1 MTRGHAEDTK
11 RHANSLPS
19 TEARGRRH
27 AARGADRDPH
37 FFDRHPGRRRAAGGQ
52 HQERHRLEASHRG
65 RVPRHQPAGAD
76 VDRRGQ
82 HRVVRLPGKRRPSD
96 PADRLGGPGE
106 CPPACR
112 GCAADRD
119 HHRRERD
126 RRHGDHPGA
135 LAAAGGTIADSA
147 TAAAQLHGRR
157 FGLYKLTMRAL
168 LARHLSRGFSM
179 VELMVA
185 MVISLIGVII
195 IFQVFETSEGVRRTA
210 TSGGDAQQNGAVA
223 LYFMERDLRNAGM
236 GINDTIYAGMC
247 NMIGSDSSRTT
258 PNFPPLGNP
267 MILAP
272 AFITAGAN
280 AQTPDQL
287 SIFYG
292 SQNQIGNSTTL
303 VANMGL
309 PTSPLTVQTRFG
321 FRPGDLVLLL
331 EPGSGKNCAFMEV
344 TSLPGLPSNQINH
357 DPGTYTLAAG
367 LVSVPARFNPAAG
380 MGVTYGGANTAN
392 VARVFNLGN
401 LHDDLNFPAS
411 QNVTL
416 PVYNLY
422 AVANNTLTVSNAFV
436 VAAGVPVVNSVAD
449 NIVHMRADY
458 GVDDGPANDGILDRY
473 ISATP
478 NWSQVIAIRIAVVAR
493 SALAEKP
500 AGGGATCNTTT
511 VPPTWSGDTGG
522 ARSFDLS
529 ADPDWKCYRYRMF
542 ETTVPL
548 RNWIWKSS

>member
-1 MTRGHAEDTK
+1 
-11 RHANSLPS
+11 
-19 TEARGRRH
+19 
-27 AARGADRDPH
+27 
-37 FFDRHPGRRRAAGGQ
+37 
-52 HQERHRLEASHRG
+52 
-65 RVPRHQPAGAD
+65 
-76 VDRRGQ
+76 
-82 HRVVRLPGKRRPSD
+82 
-96 PADRLGGPGE
+96 
-106 CPPACR
+106 
-112 GCAADRD
+112 
-119 HHRRERD
+119 
-126 RRHGDHPGA
+126 
-135 LAAAGGTIADSA
+135 
-147 TAAAQLHGRR
+147 
-157 FGLYKLTMRAL
+157 MRTL
-168 LARHLSRGFSM
+168 RARHLSRGFSM

-236 GINDTIYAGMC
+236 GINDTIYAGC
-247 NMIGSDSSRTT
+247 NMIGSDSDRTT

-280 AQTPDQL
+280 AKTPDQL
-287 SIFYG
+287 TVFYG
-292 SQNQIGNSTTL
+292 SQIQIGNSTTL
-303 VANMGL
+303 VANMIL
-309 PTSPLTVQTRFG
+309 PTSPLAVQSRFA
-321 FRPGDLVLLL
+321 FRPGDLLLLL
-331 EPGSGKNCAFMEV
+331 EPGSGKNCVFMEV
-344 TSLPGLPSNQINH
+344 TSLPATPSNQVNH
-357 DPGTYTLAAG
+357 DPGAYGASFA
-367 LVSVPARFNPAAG
+367 ARFNPAAG

-392 VARVFNLGN
+392 VTRVFNLGN
-401 LHDDLNFPAS
+401 LHDDVNFPAS
-411 QNVTL
+411 QNVTR

-422 AVANNTLTVSNAFV
+422 SVAANNALTASNAFV
-436 VAAGVPVVNSVAD
+436 ISSGVPAVPAVNSVAD

-458 GVDDGPANDGILDRY
+458 GVDDGVNNGSVTYNTVYAANDGIVDRY

-478 NWSQVIAIRIAVVAR
+478 NWSQVIAVRVAVVAR

-500 AGGGATCNTTT
+500 AAGGATCDTTT

-529 ADPDWKCYRYRMF
+529 ADANWKCYRYRVF

>member
-1 MTRGHAEDTK
+1 
-11 RHANSLPS
+11 
-19 TEARGRRH
+19 
-27 AARGADRDPH
+27 
-37 FFDRHPGRRRAAGGQ
+37 
-52 HQERHRLEASHRG
+52 
-65 RVPRHQPAGAD
+65 
-76 VDRRGQ
+76 
-82 HRVVRLPGKRRPSD
+82 
-96 PADRLGGPGE
+96 
-106 CPPACR
+106 
-112 GCAADRD
+112 
-119 HHRRERD
+119 
-126 RRHGDHPGA
+126 
-135 LAAAGGTIADSA
+135 
-147 TAAAQLHGRR
+147 
-157 FGLYKLTMRAL
+157 MRAL
-168 LARHLSRGFSM
+168 IARRPARGFSM

-236 GINDTIYAGMC
+236 GVNDTIYAGC

-272 AFITAGAN
+272 AFITAGVD

-287 SIFYG
+287 TVFYG
-292 SQNQIGNSTTL
+292 SQTQIANSTTL
-303 VANMGL
+303 VANMIL
-309 PTSPLTVQTRFG
+309 PTSPLTVQSRFA
-321 FRPGDLVLLL
+321 FRPGDLLLLL
-331 EPGSGKNCAFMEV
+331 EPGSGKNCVFMEV
-344 TSLPGLPSNQINH
+344 TSLPGAPSNQINH

-380 MGVTYGGANTAN
+380 MGVTYGGAITAN

-411 QNVTL
+411 QNMTV

-422 AVANNTLTVSNAFV
+422 AVANNTLTASNAFV
-436 VAAGVPVVNSVAD
+436 VAAGVPVVNAVAD
-449 NIVHMRADY
+449 NIVHLRVDY
-458 GVDDGPANDGILDRY
+458 GVDDGVTDGSVPYNTAGFANDGIVDRY
-473 ISATP
+473 ISTTP
-478 NWSQVIAIRIAVVAR
+478 NWSQVIAVRVAVVAR

-500 AGGGATCNTTT
+500 AAGGATCDTTT
-511 VPPTWSGDTGG
+511 VYPTWSGGPPVGPPATGTMTNRG
-522 ARSFDLS
+522 FDLS
-529 ADPDWKCYRYRMF
+529 SDPNWKCYRYRVF

>member
-52 HQERHRLEASHRG
+52 HQERHRREASHRG
-65 RVPRHQPAGAD
+65 GVPRQQPAVAD

-82 HRVVRLPGKRRPSD
+82 HRVVCLPGKRRRSD
-96 PADRLGGPGE
+96 PADRLGGPGQR
-106 CPPACR
+106 PPACR

-135 LAAAGGTIADSA
+135 LAAAGGTVARA
-147 TAAAQLHGRR
+147 AAAQLHGRR
-157 FGLYKLTMRAL
+157 RRLHELTMRAL
-168 LARHLSRGFSM
+168 IARRPSRGFSM

-236 GINDTIYAGMC
+236 GINDTIYYAPVC

-258 PNFPPLGNP
+258 PNLPP

-272 AFITAGAN
+272 AFIAAGAN

-287 SIFYG
+287 SVFYG
-292 SQNQIGNSTTL
+292 SQNQIANSTTL
-303 VANMGL
+303 VANMVL

-344 TSLPGLPSNQINH
+344 TSLPAVPSNQINH
-357 DPGTYTLAAG
+357 DPGTYTLSAG
-367 LVSVPARFNPAAG
+367 ASVASRFNPAAG
-380 MGVTYGGANTAN
+380 MGVTYGGANTGN
-392 VARVFNLGN
+392 VARVF
-401 LHDDLNFPAS
+401 
-411 QNVTL
+411 
-416 PVYNLY
+416 
-422 AVANNTLTVSNAFV
+422 
-436 VAAGVPVVNSVAD
+436 
-449 NIVHMRADY
+449 
-458 GVDDGPANDGILDRY
+458 
-473 ISATP
+473 
-478 NWSQVIAIRIAVVAR
+478 
-493 SALAEKP
+493 
-500 AGGGATCNTTT
+500 
-511 VPPTWSGDTGG
+511 
-522 ARSFDLS
+522 
-529 ADPDWKCYRYRMF
+529 
-542 ETTVPL
+542 
-548 RNWIWKSS
+548 

>member
-1 MTRGHAEDTK
+1 
-11 RHANSLPS
+11 
-19 TEARGRRH
+19 
-27 AARGADRDPH
+27 
-37 FFDRHPGRRRAAGGQ
+37 
-52 HQERHRLEASHRG
+52 
-65 RVPRHQPAGAD
+65 
-76 VDRRGQ
+76 
-82 HRVVRLPGKRRPSD
+82 
-96 PADRLGGPGE
+96 
-106 CPPACR
+106 
-112 GCAADRD
+112 
-119 HHRRERD
+119 
-126 RRHGDHPGA
+126 
-135 LAAAGGTIADSA
+135 
-147 TAAAQLHGRR
+147 
-157 FGLYKLTMRAL
+157 MRSL

-195 IFQVFETSEGVRRTA
+195 IFQVFETSEGVRRTS

-236 GINDTIYAGMC
+236 GVNDTIYAGC

-272 AFITAGAN
+272 AFITAGAD
-280 AQTPDQL
+280 ALTPDQL
-287 SIFYG
+287 TVFYG
-292 SQNQIGNSTTL
+292 SQNQIANSTTL
-303 VANMGL
+303 VANMVL

-344 TSLPGLPSNQINH
+344 TSLPGAPSNQINH

-367 LVSVPARFNPAAG
+367 ASVAARFNPAAG
-380 MGVTYGGANTAN
+380 MGVTYGGALSAN

-411 QNVTL
+411 QNVTV

-422 AVANNTLTVSNAFV
+422 AVANKTLTVSNAFV
-436 VAAGVPVVNSVAD
+436 IAGGVAGGVPVVNSVAD

-458 GVDDGPANDGILDRY
+458 GVDDGANDGSVSYNTVYLPNDGIVNRY

-478 NWSQVIAIRIAVVAR
+478 NWSQVIAVRVAVVAR

-511 VPPTWSGDTGG
+511 VYPTWSGGPPAGPPVTGTMTNRG
-522 ARSFDLS
+522 FDLS
-529 ADPDWKCYRYRMF
+529 SDPNWQCYRYRVF

>member
-1 MTRGHAEDTK
+1 
-11 RHANSLPS
+11 
-19 TEARGRRH
+19 
-27 AARGADRDPH
+27 
-37 FFDRHPGRRRAAGGQ
+37 
-52 HQERHRLEASHRG
+52 
-65 RVPRHQPAGAD
+65 
-76 VDRRGQ
+76 
-82 HRVVRLPGKRRPSD
+82 
-96 PADRLGGPGE
+96 
-106 CPPACR
+106 
-112 GCAADRD
+112 
-119 HHRRERD
+119 
-126 RRHGDHPGA
+126 
-135 LAAAGGTIADSA
+135 
-147 TAAAQLHGRR
+147 
-157 FGLYKLTMRAL
+157 MRTL
-168 LARHLSRGFSM
+168 LARCPSRGFSM

-236 GINDTIYAGMC
+236 GINDTIYAGC
-247 NMIGSDSSRTT
+247 NMIGSDSARTT

-287 SIFYG
+287 TVFYG
-292 SQNQIGNSTTL
+292 SQNQVVNSTTL
-303 VANMGL
+303 VANMVL

-344 TSLPGLPSNQINH
+344 TSLPGAPSNQINH
-357 DPGTYTLAAG
+357 DPGTYTLSAG
-367 LVSVPARFNPAAG
+367 ASVAARFNPAAG
-380 MGVTYGGANTAN
+380 MGVTYGGAITAN
-392 VARVFNLGN
+392 VTRVFNLGN
-401 LHDDLNFPAS
+401 LHDDINFPAS
-411 QNVTL
+411 QNVTV

-422 AVANNTLTVSNAFV
+422 SIANNTLTVSNAFV
-436 VAAGVPVVNSVAD
+436 ISGGVPAVNSVAD

-458 GVDDGPANDGILDRY
+458 GVDDGVNDGSVTYNTVYAPNDGIVDRY
-473 ISATP
+473 ISAAP
-478 NWSQVIAIRIAVVAR
+478 NWSQVIAVRVAVVAR

-500 AGGGATCNTTT
+500 AAGLGAPCDTTT
-511 VPPTWSGDTGG
+511 VAPTWSGNTGA

-529 ADPDWKCYRYRMF
+529 TIPLPAGVTWQCFRYRVF

>member
-1 MTRGHAEDTK
+1 
-11 RHANSLPS
+11 
-19 TEARGRRH
+19 
-27 AARGADRDPH
+27 
-37 FFDRHPGRRRAAGGQ
+37 
-52 HQERHRLEASHRG
+52 
-65 RVPRHQPAGAD
+65 
-76 VDRRGQ
+76 
-82 HRVVRLPGKRRPSD
+82 
-96 PADRLGGPGE
+96 
-106 CPPACR
+106 
-112 GCAADRD
+112 
-119 HHRRERD
+119 
-126 RRHGDHPGA
+126 
-135 LAAAGGTIADSA
+135 
-147 TAAAQLHGRR
+147 
-157 FGLYKLTMRAL
+157 MRAL
-168 LARHLSRGFSM
+168 ISRRPSRGFSM

-236 GINDTIYAGMC
+236 GINDTIYAGC
-247 NMIGSDSSRTT
+247 NMIGSDSARTT

-272 AFITAGAN
+272 AFISAGVD

-287 SIFYG
+287 SVFYG

-303 VANMGL
+303 VANMVL

-357 DPGTYTLAAG
+357 DAGTYTLAAG
-367 LVSVPARFNPAAG
+367 ASVASRFNPAAG
-380 MGVTYGGANTAN
+380 MGVTYGGANTAS
-392 VARVFNLGN
+392 VTRVFNLGN
-401 LHDDLNFPAS
+401 LHDDINFPAS

-422 AVANNTLTVSNAFV
+422 SVANKTLTASNAFV
-436 VAAGVPVVNSVAD
+436 ISGGVPAVNPVAD
-449 NIVHMRADY
+449 NMVHMRADY
-458 GVDDGPANDGILDRY
+458 GVDDGVNDGSVTYNTVYAPNDGIVDRY
-473 ISATP
+473 ISTAP
-478 NWSQVIAIRIAVVAR
+478 NWSQVIAVRVAVVAR

-500 AGGGATCNTTT
+500 AAGGATCDTTT
-511 VPPTWSGDTGG
+511 VAPTWSGNTGG
-522 ARSFDLS
+522 VRSFDLS
-529 ADPDWKCYRYRMF
+529 ADPNWKCYRYRVF

>member
-65 RVPRHQPAGAD
+65 RVPRQQPAGAD

-82 HRVVRLPGKRRPSD
+82 HRVVRLPGKRRRSD

-147 TAAAQLHGRR
+147 TAAAQLHRRR
-157 FGLYKLTMRAL
+157 FGPYKLTMRSL

-195 IFQVFETSEGVRRTA
+195 IFQVFETSEGVRRTS

-236 GINDTIYAGMC
+236 SINDTIYAGC

-272 AFITAGAN
+272 ACIAAGAD
-280 AQTPDQL
+280 ARTPDQL
-287 SIFYG
+287 AVFYG
-292 SQNQIGNSTTL
+292 SQVQIGNSTTL
-303 VANMGL
+303 VANIIL
-309 PTSPLTVQTRFG
+309 PTSPLTVQSRFA
-321 FRPGDLVLLL
+321 FRPGDLLLLL
-331 EPGSGKNCAFMEV
+331 EPGSGKNCVFMEV
-344 TSLPGLPSNQINH
+344 TSLPATPSNQVNH
-357 DPGTYTLAAG
+357 DPGAYGASFA
-367 LVSVPARFNPAAG
+367 ARFNPAAG
-380 MGVTYGGANTAN
+380 SGGTYGGPET
-392 VARVFNLGN
+392 G
-401 LHDDLNFPAS
+401 
-411 QNVTL
+411 Q
-416 PVYNLY
+416 
-422 AVANNTLTVSNAFV
+422 
-436 VAAGVPVVNSVAD
+436 VP
-449 NIVHMRADY
+449 R
-458 GVDDGPANDGILDRY
+458 G
-473 ISATP
+473 
-478 NWSQVIAIRIAVVAR
+478 
-493 SALAEKP
+493 
-500 AGGGATCNTTT
+500 
-511 VPPTWSGDTGG
+511 
-522 ARSFDLS
+522 
-529 ADPDWKCYRYRMF
+529 
-542 ETTVPL
+542 
-548 RNWIWKSS
+548 

>member
-1 MTRGHAEDTK
+1 
-11 RHANSLPS
+11 
-19 TEARGRRH
+19 
-27 AARGADRDPH
+27 
-37 FFDRHPGRRRAAGGQ
+37 
-52 HQERHRLEASHRG
+52 
-65 RVPRHQPAGAD
+65 
-76 VDRRGQ
+76 
-82 HRVVRLPGKRRPSD
+82 
-96 PADRLGGPGE
+96 
-106 CPPACR
+106 
-112 GCAADRD
+112 
-119 HHRRERD
+119 
-126 RRHGDHPGA
+126 
-135 LAAAGGTIADSA
+135 
-147 TAAAQLHGRR
+147 
-157 FGLYKLTMRAL
+157 MRTL
-168 LARHLSRGFSM
+168 LARCPSRGFSM

-195 IFQVFETSEGVRRTA
+195 IFQVFETSEGVRRTS

-236 GINDTIYAGMC
+236 GINDTIYYAPVC

-258 PNFPPLGNP
+258 PNLPP

-272 AFITAGAN
+272 AFIAAGAN

-287 SIFYG
+287 SVFYG
-292 SQNQIGNSTTL
+292 SQNQIANSTTL
-303 VANMGL
+303 VANMVL

-344 TSLPGLPSNQINH
+344 TSLPAAPSNQINH

-367 LVSVPARFNPAAG
+367 LVSVSARFNPAAG
-380 MGVTYGGANTAN
+380 TGVTYGGANTAS

-422 AVANNTLTVSNAFV
+422 SIAANNTLTVSNAFV
-436 VAAGVPVVNSVAD
+436 ISGGVPAVNSVAD

>member
-1 MTRGHAEDTK
+1 
-11 RHANSLPS
+11 
-19 TEARGRRH
+19 
-27 AARGADRDPH
+27 
-37 FFDRHPGRRRAAGGQ
+37 
-52 HQERHRLEASHRG
+52 
-65 RVPRHQPAGAD
+65 
-76 VDRRGQ
+76 
-82 HRVVRLPGKRRPSD
+82 
-96 PADRLGGPGE
+96 
-106 CPPACR
+106 
-112 GCAADRD
+112 
-119 HHRRERD
+119 
-126 RRHGDHPGA
+126 
-135 LAAAGGTIADSA
+135 
-147 TAAAQLHGRR
+147 
-157 FGLYKLTMRAL
+157 MRAL
-168 LARHLSRGFSM
+168 LARHPSRGFSM

-236 GINDTIYAGMC
+236 GINDTIYYAPVC

-258 PNFPPLGNP
+258 PNLPP

-272 AFITAGAN
+272 AFIAAGAN

-287 SIFYG
+287 SVFYG
-292 SQNQIGNSTTL
+292 SQNQIANSTTL
-303 VANMGL
+303 VANMVL

-344 TSLPGLPSNQINH
+344 TSLPAVPSNQINH

-380 MGVTYGGANTAN
+380 MGVTYGGANTAS

-422 AVANNTLTVSNAFV
+422 SIAANNTLTVSNAFV
-436 VAAGVPVVNSVAD
+436 ISGGEPAVNSVAD

>member
-1 MTRGHAEDTK
+1 
-11 RHANSLPS
+11 
-19 TEARGRRH
+19 
-27 AARGADRDPH
+27 
-37 FFDRHPGRRRAAGGQ
+37 
-52 HQERHRLEASHRG
+52 
-65 RVPRHQPAGAD
+65 
-76 VDRRGQ
+76 
-82 HRVVRLPGKRRPSD
+82 
-96 PADRLGGPGE
+96 
-106 CPPACR
+106 
-112 GCAADRD
+112 
-119 HHRRERD
+119 
-126 RRHGDHPGA
+126 
-135 LAAAGGTIADSA
+135 
-147 TAAAQLHGRR
+147 
-157 FGLYKLTMRAL
+157 MRTL
-168 LARHLSRGFSM
+168 LARCPSRGFSM

-236 GINDTIYAGMC
+236 GINDTIYYAPVC

-258 PNFPPLGNP
+258 PNLPP

-272 AFITAGAN
+272 AFIAAGAN

-287 SIFYG
+287 SVFYG
-292 SQNQIGNSTTL
+292 SQNQIANSTTL
-303 VANMGL
+303 VANMVL

-344 TSLPGLPSNQINH
+344 TSLPAAPSNQINH

-367 LVSVPARFNPAAG
+367 LVSVSARFNPAAG
-380 MGVTYGGANTAN
+380 TGVTYGGANTAS

-422 AVANNTLTVSNAFV
+422 SIAANNTLTVSNAFV
-436 VAAGVPVVNSVAD
+436 ISGGVPAVNSVAD

>member
-1 MTRGHAEDTK
+1 
-11 RHANSLPS
+11 
-19 TEARGRRH
+19 
-27 AARGADRDPH
+27 
-37 FFDRHPGRRRAAGGQ
+37 
-52 HQERHRLEASHRG
+52 
-65 RVPRHQPAGAD
+65 
-76 VDRRGQ
+76 
-82 HRVVRLPGKRRPSD
+82 
-96 PADRLGGPGE
+96 
-106 CPPACR
+106 
-112 GCAADRD
+112 
-119 HHRRERD
+119 
-126 RRHGDHPGA
+126 
-135 LAAAGGTIADSA
+135 
-147 TAAAQLHGRR
+147 
-157 FGLYKLTMRAL
+157 MRAL
-168 LARHLSRGFSM
+168 IARRPSRGFSM

-195 IFQVFETSEGVRRTA
+195 IFQVFETFEGVRRTS

-236 GINDTIYAGMC
+236 GINDTIYAGC
-247 NMIGSDSSRTT
+247 NMIGSDSSRST

-272 AFITAGAN
+272 AFITAGVDAR
-280 AQTPDQL
+280 TPDQL
-287 SIFYG
+287 TVFYG

-303 VANMGL
+303 VANMVL

-357 DPGTYTLAAG
+357 DLGTYTLTAG
-367 LVSVPARFNPAAG
+367 ASVASRFNPAAG

-392 VARVFNLGN
+392 VTRVFNLGN

-422 AVANNTLTVSNAFV
+422 SVAANNTLTVSNAFV
-436 VAAGVPVVNSVAD
+436 ISGGVPAVNSVAD

-458 GVDDGPANDGILDRY
+458 GVDDGVNDGSVTYNTVYAPNDGIVDRY
-473 ISATP
+473 ISTAP
-478 NWSQVIAIRIAVVAR
+478 NWTQVIAVRVAVVAR
-493 SALAEKP
+493 SAQPEKP
-500 AGGGATCNTTT
+500 AAGLGSPCDTTT
-511 VPPTWSGDTGG
+511 AFPTWSGNTGST
-522 ARSFDLS
+522 RSFDLS
-529 ADPDWKCYRYRMF
+529 AIPLPAGVTWQCYRYRVF

>member
-1 MTRGHAEDTK
+1 
-11 RHANSLPS
+11 
-19 TEARGRRH
+19 
-27 AARGADRDPH
+27 
-37 FFDRHPGRRRAAGGQ
+37 
-52 HQERHRLEASHRG
+52 
-65 RVPRHQPAGAD
+65 
-76 VDRRGQ
+76 
-82 HRVVRLPGKRRPSD
+82 
-96 PADRLGGPGE
+96 
-106 CPPACR
+106 
-112 GCAADRD
+112 
-119 HHRRERD
+119 
-126 RRHGDHPGA
+126 
-135 LAAAGGTIADSA
+135 
-147 TAAAQLHGRR
+147 
-157 FGLYKLTMRAL
+157 MRAL
-168 LARHLSRGFSM
+168 LARHPSRGFSM

-236 GINDTIYAGMC
+236 GINDTIYYAPVC

-258 PNFPPLGNP
+258 PNLPP

-272 AFITAGAN
+272 AFIAAGAN

-287 SIFYG
+287 SVFYG
-292 SQNQIGNSTTL
+292 SQNQIANSTTL
-303 VANMGL
+303 VANMVL

-344 TSLPGLPSNQINH
+344 TSLPAVPSNQINH

-380 MGVTYGGANTAN
+380 MGVTYGGANTAS

-422 AVANNTLTVSNAFV
+422 SIAANNTLTVSNAFV
-436 VAAGVPVVNSVAD
+436 ISGGVPAVNSVAD

>member
-1 MTRGHAEDTK
+1 
-11 RHANSLPS
+11 
-19 TEARGRRH
+19 
-27 AARGADRDPH
+27 
-37 FFDRHPGRRRAAGGQ
+37 
-52 HQERHRLEASHRG
+52 
-65 RVPRHQPAGAD
+65 
-76 VDRRGQ
+76 
-82 HRVVRLPGKRRPSD
+82 
-96 PADRLGGPGE
+96 
-106 CPPACR
+106 
-112 GCAADRD
+112 
-119 HHRRERD
+119 
-126 RRHGDHPGA
+126 
-135 LAAAGGTIADSA
+135 
-147 TAAAQLHGRR
+147 
-157 FGLYKLTMRAL
+157 MRAL
-168 LARHLSRGFSM
+168 IARRPARGFSM

-236 GINDTIYAGMC
+236 GVNDTIYAGC
-247 NMIGSDSSRTT
+247 NMIGSDSSRTP

-272 AFITAGAN
+272 AFITAGVDAR
-280 AQTPDQL
+280 TPDQL
-287 SIFYG
+287 TVFYG
-292 SQNQIGNSTTL
+292 SQNQIVNSTTL
-303 VANMGL
+303 VANMVL

-344 TSLPGLPSNQINH
+344 TSLPAAPSNQINH

-367 LVSVPARFNPAAG
+367 DSVAARFNPAAG
-380 MGVTYGGANTAN
+380 MGVTYGGAITAN

-401 LHDDLNFPAS
+401 LHDDITFPAS

-422 AVANNTLTVSNAFV
+422 AVANKALTVSNAFV
-436 VAAGVPVVNSVAD
+436 VSGGVPAVNSVAD
-449 NIVHMRADY
+449 NIVHLRADY
-458 GVDDGPANDGILDRY
+458 GVDDGVNDGSVTYNTVYAANDGIVDRY

-478 NWSQVIAIRIAVVAR
+478 NWSQVIAVRVAVVAR
-493 SALAEKP
+493 SAQPEKP
-500 AGGGATCNTTT
+500 AAGLGAPCDTTT
-511 VPPTWSGDTGG
+511 AFPTWSGNTGP

-529 ADPDWKCYRYRMF
+529 AIPLPAGVTWQCYRYRVF

>member
-1 MTRGHAEDTK
+1 
-11 RHANSLPS
+11 
-19 TEARGRRH
+19 
-27 AARGADRDPH
+27 
-37 FFDRHPGRRRAAGGQ
+37 
-52 HQERHRLEASHRG
+52 
-65 RVPRHQPAGAD
+65 
-76 VDRRGQ
+76 
-82 HRVVRLPGKRRPSD
+82 
-96 PADRLGGPGE
+96 
-106 CPPACR
+106 
-112 GCAADRD
+112 
-119 HHRRERD
+119 
-126 RRHGDHPGA
+126 
-135 LAAAGGTIADSA
+135 
-147 TAAAQLHGRR
+147 
-157 FGLYKLTMRAL
+157 MRAL

-236 GINDTIYAGMC
+236 GVNDTIYAGMC

-272 AFITAGAN
+272 AVITAGAD
-280 AQTPDQL
+280 AKTPDQL
-287 SIFYG
+287 TVFYG
-292 SQNQIGNSTTL
+292 SQNQIANSTTL
-303 VANMGL
+303 VANMVL

-344 TSLPGLPSNQINH
+344 TSLPGAPSNQINH

-367 LVSVPARFNPAAG
+367 ASVAARFNPAAG
-380 MGVTYGGANTAN
+380 MGVTYGGAITAN
-392 VARVFNLGN
+392 VSRVFNLGN
-401 LHDDLNFPAS
+401 LHDDINFPAS
-411 QNVTL
+411 QNVTV

-422 AVANNTLTVSNAFV
+422 AVANKTLTASNAFV
-436 VAAGVPVVNSVAD
+436 ISGGVPAVNAVAD

-458 GVDDGPANDGILDRY
+458 GVDDGANDGSVSYNTVYLPNDGIVNRY
-473 ISATP
+473 ISTAP
-478 NWSQVIAIRIAVVAR
+478 NWSQVIAVRVAVVAR

-529 ADPDWKCYRYRMF
+529 ADLNWKCYRYRVF

>member
-1 MTRGHAEDTK
+1 
-11 RHANSLPS
+11 
-19 TEARGRRH
+19 
-27 AARGADRDPH
+27 
-37 FFDRHPGRRRAAGGQ
+37 
-52 HQERHRLEASHRG
+52 
-65 RVPRHQPAGAD
+65 
-76 VDRRGQ
+76 
-82 HRVVRLPGKRRPSD
+82 
-96 PADRLGGPGE
+96 
-106 CPPACR
+106 
-112 GCAADRD
+112 
-119 HHRRERD
+119 
-126 RRHGDHPGA
+126 
-135 LAAAGGTIADSA
+135 
-147 TAAAQLHGRR
+147 
-157 FGLYKLTMRAL
+157 
-168 LARHLSRGFSM
+168 M

-236 GINDTIYAGMC
+236 SINDTIYAGC

-272 AFITAGAN
+272 AFITAGVD

-287 SIFYG
+287 TVFYG

-303 VANMGL
+303 VANMVL
-309 PTSPLTVQTRFG
+309 PTSTLTVQTRFG

-344 TSLPGLPSNQINH
+344 TSLPGAPSNQINH
-357 DPGTYTLAAG
+357 DPGTYTLSAG
-367 LVSVPARFNPAAG
+367 ASVAARFNPAAG

>member
-1 MTRGHAEDTK
+1 
-11 RHANSLPS
+11 
-19 TEARGRRH
+19 
-27 AARGADRDPH
+27 
-37 FFDRHPGRRRAAGGQ
+37 
-52 HQERHRLEASHRG
+52 
-65 RVPRHQPAGAD
+65 
-76 VDRRGQ
+76 
-82 HRVVRLPGKRRPSD
+82 
-96 PADRLGGPGE
+96 
-106 CPPACR
+106 
-112 GCAADRD
+112 
-119 HHRRERD
+119 
-126 RRHGDHPGA
+126 
-135 LAAAGGTIADSA
+135 
-147 TAAAQLHGRR
+147 
-157 FGLYKLTMRAL
+157 MRAL
-168 LARHLSRGFSM
+168 LARRPARGFSM

-195 IFQVFETSEGVRRTA
+195 IFQVFETSEGVRRTS

-236 GINDTIYAGMC
+236 GVNDTIYAGC

-272 AFITAGAN
+272 AFITAGAD
-280 AQTPDQL
+280 ALTPDQL
-287 SIFYG
+287 TVFYG
-292 SQNQIGNSTTL
+292 SQNQIANSTTL
-303 VANMGL
+303 VANMVL

-344 TSLPGLPSNQINH
+344 TSLPGAPSNQINH
-357 DPGTYTLAAG
+357 DSGTYTLAAG
-367 LVSVPARFNPAAG
+367 ASVAARFNPAAG
-380 MGVTYGGANTAN
+380 MGVTYGGAITAN
-392 VARVFNLGN
+392 VSRVFNLGN

-411 QNVTL
+411 QNVTV

-422 AVANNTLTVSNAFV
+422 AVANKTLTVSNAFV
-436 VAAGVPVVNSVAD
+436 IAGGVAGGVPVVNSVAD

-458 GVDDGPANDGILDRY
+458 GVDDGANDGSVSYNTVYLPNDGIVNRY

-478 NWSQVIAIRIAVVAR
+478 NWSQVIAVRVAVVAR

-511 VPPTWSGDTGG
+511 VYPTWSGGPPAGPPVTGTMTNRG
-522 ARSFDLS
+522 FDLS
-529 ADPDWKCYRYRMF
+529 SDPNWQCYRYRVF